1 MLLLVICAFQM
12 IAGESMKAPSAATPA
27 LKKDLPTF
35 DFTELE
41 KILLAEDSQAAIEE
55 QLIIHGEDGQDRL
68 FCDYVNCGCGI
79 WLCPIW
85 CWGRNT
91 CVLYRIFAIEL
102 INSLRL

>member
-1 MLLLVICAFQM
+1 MGFDLDVVVGHLCLPNDCGRVNESTICCHTRA
-12 IAGESMKAPSAATPA
+12 
-27 LKKDLPTF
+27 KKDLPTF

-55 QLIIHGEDGQDRL
+55 QLTIHGEGGQDRL

-91 CVLYRIFAIEL
+91 CVL
-102 INSLRL
+102 